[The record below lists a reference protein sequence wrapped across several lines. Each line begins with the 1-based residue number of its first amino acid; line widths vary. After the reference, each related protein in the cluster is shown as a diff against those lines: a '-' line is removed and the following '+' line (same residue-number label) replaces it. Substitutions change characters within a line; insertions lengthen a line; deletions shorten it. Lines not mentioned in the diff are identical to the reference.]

1 MVKLRKI
8 KTESPATTLGIL
20 AFQLDTGAPKIRPHD
35 VFIVLG
41 IFVLIEIAL
50 LVFFPF

>member
-20 AFQLDTGAPKIRPHD
+20 AFNVDTGAPKITPRD
-35 VFIVLG
+35 FFLVLAL
-41 IFVLIEIAL
+41 FVAIELSL
-50 LVFFPF
+50 LLFFPI